1 MAVLARVASS
11 SGELKQSRKKA
22 AVEVWEAAFDIVR
35 DRLVLAVET
44 VRDPDRVLES
54 VAHQAIPQLPA
65 ADPSA
70 DMKRVGA
77 LMQRFG
83 ELDMYKQQLRA
94 LASRTHR
101 QAEEHKLDGE
111 TPQSACSGWQRAS
124 VGWLMDME
132 WLCAPPLKCVS
143 EDSDEY
149 ATTLTQVTFFFAS
162 L

>member
-1 MAVLARVASS
+1 
-11 SGELKQSRKKA
+11 
-22 AVEVWEAAFDIVR
+22 
-35 DRLVLAVET
+35 
-44 VRDPDRVLES
+44 
-54 VAHQAIPQLPA
+54 
-65 ADPSA
+65 
-70 DMKRVGA
+70 MKRVGA

-132 WLCAPPLKCVS
+132 WLCAPPLKCVY